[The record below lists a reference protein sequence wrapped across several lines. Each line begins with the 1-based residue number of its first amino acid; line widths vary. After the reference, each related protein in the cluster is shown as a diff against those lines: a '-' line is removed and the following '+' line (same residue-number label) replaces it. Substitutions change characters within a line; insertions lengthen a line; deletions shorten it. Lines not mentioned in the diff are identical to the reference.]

1 MRIIILVL
9 LLMASSVAL
18 AERMFDGFYASAGY
32 TYFKNETRV
41 FEGEAEFSEWVP
53 KVSLG
58 YGKSSKLIRDTN
70 YRMYLG
76 IDTFYIGELE
86 TFRDAQLTVGQSTIR
101 LTNIVIDEEFSSIEL
116 DQQSTMGI
124 GARVGILDDSGVLGG
139 HVYIDLGYVETEVR
153 GMGFSV
159 FSLENVNGS
168 PIDIGRLV
176 VERTSVDFKGSYW
189 GAGYELAF
197 TKNLALRME
206 FHNYDYDDEEVPALL
221 SISGVAAPISDPDA
235 SVDNRSIFFGLTG
248 RF

>member
-9 LLMASSVAL
+9 LLMTSSVAL

-32 TYFKNETRV
+32 TYFKNKTRI
-41 FEGEAEFSEWVP
+41 FESAVEFSEWVP

-86 TFRDAQLTVGQSTIR
+86 ALQDAQLILDQEDSDI
-101 LTNIVIDEEFSSIEL
+101 EEPRVNEL
-116 DQQSTMGI
+116 EQQSTMGI

-139 HVYIDLGYVETEVR
+139 NVYIDFGYVETEMQ
-153 GMGFSV
+153 GMGSATDSGVSV
-159 FSLENVNGS
+159 VI
-168 PIDIGRLV
+168 P
-176 VERTSVDFKGSYW
+176 RTSVDFKGSYW

-206 FHNYDYDDEEVPALL
+206 FHNYNYDDEDLSLSVLNRNGTSQRLRGLNALNL
-221 SISGVAAPISDPDA
+221 
-235 SVDNRSIFFGLTG
+235 DNRSIFFGLTG